1 MSTMAC
7 WDESDSD
14 RDTQPPEPTSRTAD
28 LSKKVILA
36 SERAATAAAAL
47 ATLRGYVAD
56 WSKAQGEFRFANEDR
71 ASCGAPIL
79 RLHASLEGV
88 FADCHRLGLSV
99 DLAGC
104 FQCDDAG
111 LTGLESVLL
120 AYERTVYAVREDQ
133 LLERSEMFRN
143 LAGALKCFGE
153 ELGCSP

>member
-1 MSTMAC
+1 MMV
-7 WDESDSD
+7 WDERESAA
-14 RDTQPPEPTSRTAD
+14 DTLPPEPTSRTAD
-28 LSKKVILA
+28 LSKKVMLA

-47 ATLRGYVAD
+47 VTLQGYVAD
-56 WSKAQGEFRFANEDR
+56 WSKAQGELRFANEDR

-104 FQCDDAG
+104 FQTDDAG

-120 AYERTVYAVREDQ
+120 AYERTVYAVREEQ
-133 LLERSEMFRN
+133 LWERSEMLRN
-143 LAGALKCFGE
+143 LAGALRCFGE